1 MTRPSPVPR
10 AAERL
15 PASRIDAGGLA
26 GAVRGF
32 LARIEAWC
40 ERDRQRRALAL
51 LDDRQLKDVGL
62 SRADVERVSRKS
74 LWGH

>member
-15 PASRIDAGGLA
+15 PASRIGAGGLA
-26 GAVRGF
+26 GAIHRF
-32 LARIEAWC
+32 LDLVEAWC

-51 LDDRQLKDVGL
+51 LDDRQLRDVGL
-62 SRADVERVSRKS
+62 CRADVERVSRKS
-74 LWGH
+74 LWGY